1 VEFAKFATGF
11 TIRKAIMSKF
21 CIGVDLGGTFIKFG
35 LLDKNYRASDIF
47 QLPTPVDGGSKGVIE
62 QMVAGVK
69 RLIETKRLDK
79 SDVLGIGIGSPGPLS
94 IAKGVVLAMPNIP
107 GMENCPLRDRVSE
120 GAGMRAVLENDAN
133 AAAFGEF
140 IAGAGKGAR
149 DMVLLTLGT
158 GVGSGIVIDGKVLH
172 GAHEIGAEFG
182 HMIVQPGGEK
192 CGCGQVGCLERYC
205 SATYLALRAQRQI
218 EQGRAS
224 VLADVLLKKGKLN
237 SRDIN
242 EARKAGD
249 ALAEDVWDQAM
260 MYLAVACVN
269 ISRILDPDEI
279 VLAGGMVNAG
289 DDLMIPLRKHYHAMH
304 WSLTPVLAP
313 VVIAT
318 LGSDA
323 GVIGAAGVA
332 WESFKV

>member
-1 VEFAKFATGF
+1 MQRRSLTAA
-11 TIRKAIMSKF
+11 
-21 CIGVDLGGTFIKFG
+21 
-35 LLDKNYRASDIF
+35 
-47 QLPTPVDGGSKGVIE
+47 
-62 QMVAGVK
+62 
-69 RLIETKRLDK
+69 
-79 SDVLGIGIGSPGPLS
+79 DVLSIGIGAPGPLN
-94 IAKGVVLAMPNIP
+94 ICKGVVIAMPNIP
-107 GMENCPLRDRVSE
+107 GMENCALRDSVAE
-120 GAGMRAVLENDAN
+120 GVGARAVLENDAN

-149 DMVLLTLGT
+149 DMVMLTLGT

-172 GAHEIGAEFG
+172 GAHDIGAEFG

-218 EQGRAS
+218 EAGRAS
-224 VLADVLLKKGKLN
+224 TLKDALEKSGKITSQDV
-237 SRDIN
+237 N
-242 EARKAGD
+242 EAAKAGD
-249 ALAEDVWDQAM
+249 ELAAEVWDQAM
-260 MYLAVACVN
+260 RYLALACVN
-269 ISRILDPDEI
+269 ITRILDPDEI

-289 DDLMIPLRKHYHAMH
+289 DDLMTPLRKHYQAMH
-304 WSLTPVLAP
+304 WSLTPVLSP

-332 WESFKV
+332 WENFRNSVA